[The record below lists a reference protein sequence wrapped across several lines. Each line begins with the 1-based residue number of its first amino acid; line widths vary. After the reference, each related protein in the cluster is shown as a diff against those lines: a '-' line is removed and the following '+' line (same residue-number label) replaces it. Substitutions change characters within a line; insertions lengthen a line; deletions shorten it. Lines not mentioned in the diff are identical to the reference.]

1 MARYPVP
8 QFIEQ
13 EGKII
18 FFLTYRQFFILVGGG
33 AACVLLYFVLPLI
46 GFIIGGAVVMG
57 LAGIIAFAKVNNTS
71 VVTVFMQFLGFSMA
85 SKTYTWKKK
94 DIGEPYKIQRAPDP
108 GTAAQ
113 PSRLQQIQKMVE
125 TKK

>member
-18 FFLTYRQFFILVGGG
+18 FFLTYRQFFVLVGGG
-33 AACVLLYFVLPLI
+33 AVCIVMYFILPVIVFLVV
-46 GFIIGGAVVMG
+46 GAIVMG
-57 LAGIIAFAKVNNTS
+57 LAGIIAFAKINNSS
-71 VVTVFMQFLGFSMA
+71 VVTIFMHFIGFSMQ
-85 SKTYTWKKK
+85 SKTYAWKKQ
-94 DIGEPYKIQRAPDP
+94 ESLNPVKIQRTPEGGAM
-108 GTAAQ
+108 Q
-113 PSRLQQIQKMVE
+113 PSRLQQVQKIVE